1 VVRRGEVTPKKA
13 HSAAMVVHGNGK
25 LSQALVTDADV
36 ESFGRTM
43 VQFHWF
49 GSYFPV
55 IMVLICDS
63 LYRY

>member
-1 VVRRGEVTPKKA
+1 
-13 HSAAMVVHGNGK
+13 MVVHGNGK